1 MRPRIGGPRG
11 VTHGLRVS
19 RVPDC
24 VGARSGWIEK
34 SVALGFAQ
42 SMKHHHCIWSA
53 TFLGTP
59 AVFRECYSMG
69 PDTNFYCSPQ
79 SAPRRCQQHMST
91 RSASGCFLPSAPRA
105 ARAEL
110 RVHRIGGP
118 QRGGA

>member
-1 MRPRIGGPRG
+1 MRAAMRPRIGGARG

-24 VGARSGWIEK
+24 VGARNGWIEK

-59 AVFRECYSMG
+59 AVSQECYSKCSG
-69 PDTNFYCSPQ
+69 TNFCCSHQ
-79 SAPRRCQQHMST
+79 VSLTDVNST
-91 RSASGCFLPSAPRA
+91 CPLDMRA
-105 ARAEL
+105 DVFC
-110 RVHRIGGP
+110 RVHRARHARSCVCI
-118 QRGGA
+118 A